1 MKIMKILSILVILFS
16 FTQCGSSVLIKNP
29 TFKVEKVFYNHW
41 VGGQPGV
48 SGMKLEI
55 HLKDASEI
63 IFDSLYFQGK
73 ITKVE
78 VSQKEEFTQ
87 IIGHYSTSKRQKRDL
102 ILDADATKELENTVP
117 NLGGFPFKL
126 KENEAMLSYKKE
138 NTTVYFKIE
147 NIKKVRS
154 IPFPSMNKK

>member
-1 MKIMKILSILVILFS
+1 MKIMKILSLLAILFS
-16 FTQCGSSVLIKNP
+16 FTQCGTSILIKNP
-29 TFKVEKVFYNHW
+29 TFKVEKAFYNHW

-63 IFDSLYFQGK
+63 IFDSLYFQEK

-78 VSQKEEFTQ
+78 VSQKEKFTQ
-87 IIGHYSTSKRQKRDL
+87 IIGHYSTSKRQKRDV

-117 NLGGFPFKL
+117 NLGSFPFKL

-138 NTTVYFKIE
+138 NKTVYFKIE